1 MSCYEFLAYAPTAPG
16 LCGVDVAACRC
27 ERPVVW
33 HLPPLRP
40 AGLPPGGGLLRRLSA
55 RTTCE
60 EDRMSD
66 IERADPSRATVEIV
80 PGVWLIQLAREAV
93 SRR

>member
-1 MSCYEFLAYAPTAPG
+1 
-16 LCGVDVAACRC
+16 
-27 ERPVVW
+27 
-33 HLPPLRP
+33 
-40 AGLPPGGGLLRRLSA
+40 
-55 RTTCE
+55 
-60 EDRMSD
+60 MSD